1 MINSKFGDEHTIDS
15 ILQEIASLEARA
27 VPQGASI

>member
-1 MINSKFGDEHTIDS
+1 MINSKYGDEHTVET

-27 VPQGASI
+27 VPQAASR